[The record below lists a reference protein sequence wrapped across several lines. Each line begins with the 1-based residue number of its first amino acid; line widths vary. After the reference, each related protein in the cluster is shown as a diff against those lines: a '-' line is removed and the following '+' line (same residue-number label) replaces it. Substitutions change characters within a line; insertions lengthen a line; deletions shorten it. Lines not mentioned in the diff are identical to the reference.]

1 VKLRVVHV
9 ITGLPR
15 GGAEMML
22 YKLVSRID
30 STRFESAV
38 ISLKEEGPMAE
49 RIRAL
54 GTSVESLGMRGAL
67 GDLGSIVRL
76 RQSLVRHAPH
86 VIQTWLYHADLLGGL
101 AAKLAGSPPVV
112 WGVRM
117 GVLDPRKVRASSIRL
132 AHLCARLSRR
142 LPSRIVC
149 CSRAGRR
156 WHVDLGYDAKRMTLI
171 PNGFDID
178 EFHPDESARRAVH
191 TELGIADAIALVGLV
206 ARFDPHKDHQNFVAA
221 AAELTKTFPDVRFVL
236 VGAGADSTNVA
247 LTRLIDAA
255 AMHDRFVLLGLRSDV
270 SRLTAAFDVAVSSS
284 LGEGFSNAIGE
295 AMACGVPCAV
305 TDVGDSAWIVGDTG
319 RVVPPRDPTALA
331 GAIGE
336 VLRLNQEPRRLL
348 GLAARERILDNFEL
362 SNVVRRYEEVYLEL
376 AGHVRP

>member
-1 VKLRVVHV
+1 V

-22 YKLVSRID
+22 YKLLSRID
-30 STRFESAV
+30 RTRFESAV
-38 ISLKEEGPMAE
+38 IALKEEGPMAE

-67 GDLGSIVRL
+67 GDLGRLVRL
-76 RQSLVRHAPH
+76 RRSLVQHAPH
-86 VIQTWLYHADLLGGL
+86 VVQTWLYHADLLGGL

-117 GVLDPRKVRASSIRL
+117 GGLDPREVRASSIRI

-149 CSRAGRR
+149 CSKAGQQ
-156 WHVDLGYDAKRMTLI
+156 WHGALGYDEGRMTLI

-178 EFHPDESARRAVH
+178 EFHPDESARRAVRA
-191 TELGIADAIALVGLV
+191 ELGVADATALVGLV

-221 AAELTKTFPDVRFVL
+221 AAELTESFRDVRFVL
-236 VGAGADSTNVA
+236 LGAGADATNAA
-247 LTRLIDAA
+247 LTRWIDDTAIR
-255 AMHDRFVLLGLRSDV
+255 DRFVLLGSRSDV
-270 SRLTAAFDVAVSSS
+270 SRFTAAFDVAVSSS
-284 LGEGFSNAIGE
+284 SGEGFSNVIGE
-295 AMACGVPCAV
+295 AMACEVPCIV
-305 TDVGDSAWIVGDTG
+305 TDVGDSSWIVGDTG

-336 VLRLNQEPRRLL
+336 MLRLNDESRRQL
-348 GLAARERILDNFEL
+348 GRAARQRVLDNFEL
-362 SNVVRRYEEVYLEL
+362 SHVVRRYEELYIEL
-376 AGHVRP
+376 ADHVRS

>member
-1 VKLRVVHV
+1 VKLRIVHV

-22 YKLVSRID
+22 YKLLSRID
-30 STRFESAV
+30 RSRFESAV
-38 ISLKEEGPMAE
+38 ISLREEGPMAE
-49 RIRAL
+49 RIRTL
-54 GTSVESLGMRGAL
+54 GANVESLGMRGAL
-67 GDLGSIVRL
+67 GDLGGIVRL
-76 RQSLVRHAPH
+76 RRSLVRYAPH
-86 VIQTWLYHADLLGGL
+86 VVQTWLYHADLLGGL
-101 AAKLAGSPPVV
+101 AAKLAGSPPIV
-112 WGVRM
+112 WGLRM
-117 GVLDPRKVRASSIRL
+117 GVLDPREVRRSSIRL
-132 AHLCARLSRR
+132 ARLCARLSRR

-149 CSRAGRR
+149 CSQSGRR
-156 WHVDLGYDAKRMTLI
+156 WHTELGYDAERMTLI

-191 TELGIADAIALVGLV
+191 TELGIADATALVGLV

-221 AAELTKTFPDVRFVL
+221 AAEVTKTFPDVRFVL
-236 VGAGADSTNVA
+236 LGAGTDSTNAA
-247 LTRLIDAA
+247 LTRLIDTA
-255 AMHDRFVLLGLRSDV
+255 AMHDRFVRLGARSDV

-295 AMACGVPCAV
+295 AMACGVPCVV

-336 VLRLNQEPRRLL
+336 VLRLNEESRRQV
-348 GLAARERILDNFEL
+348 GLDARQRILDNFEL
-362 SNVVRRYEEVYLEL
+362 SNVVRRYEELYLEL
-376 AGHVRP
+376 TDHVLP